1 MFRYLPLLL
10 IGVALAV
17 VALRAPAPADAAVV
31 PLRMST
37 GGWIFD
43 PIMLTDKQE
52 KVTFGGVIQC
62 DGSAPNNLIV
72 QHRNQAEFRLETI
85 TSVSCTLNNP
95 NDPNGGGRLQATGT
109 GSCNGGPATAL
120 LIDLHDKNP
129 DVVAAGRDT
138 ARFTVSGQGNP
149 ACNFAV
155 FATALEGGNLVM
167 HAQ

>member
-1 MFRYLPLLL
+1 MFRYVPLLL
-10 IGVALAV
+10 IAIALAV
-17 VALRAPAPADAAVV
+17 VALRAPARADAAFTPV
-31 PLRMST
+31 RMST

-43 PIMLTDKQE
+43 PIMLTDQTA
-52 KVTFGGVIQC
+52 KVTFDGDIQC
-62 DGSAPNNLIV
+62 DSSAPNNLIV

-95 NDPNGGGRLQATGT
+95 NDPNGGGRLQASGT

-129 DVVAAGRDT
+129 DPIAAGRDT
-138 ARFTVSGQGNP
+138 ARFTISGQGNP

-167 HAQ
+167 HTE